1 MILSCARLVTWRLQS
16 AVMLTKQRLLR
27 RAARCYNNISG
38 FPYLADFEGK
48 KKTRWNHLNLC
59 ICRGISLHFSGP
71 LSTRGGACIR
81 ALRGTKELTNQVTR
95 PLLLSAEKF
104 NILAWEGPIREI
116 LADPRGYP
124 RCEQVHVT
132 RLVRCCM
139 MLQIHHLLCSDMF
152 WLVWKQSQ
160 QLVASDSHSQPGFC
174 ICFGAFSYAFL
185 PLGFDVFFF
194 LNLFVGT

>member
-1 MILSCARLVTWRLQS
+1 MILSCARLVTLRLQS

-27 RAARCYNNISG
+27 RAVRCYNSISG

-48 KKTRWNHLNLC
+48 NITRWNHLNLC
-59 ICRGISLHFSGP
+59 ICGISLHFSGP

-132 RLVRCCM
+132 RLVRCCKSIICFV
-139 MLQIHHLLCSDMF
+139 LICSDWF
-152 WLVWKQSQ
+152 GSNHSSWWPVTRILSRGFAFALVLS
-160 QLVASDSHSQPGFC
+160 LMLSC
-174 ICFGAFSYAFL
+174 C
-185 PLGFDVFFF
+185 
-194 LNLFVGT
+194 